1 MYQKRL
7 KLVKTLNYRVIL
19 FALALLFGII
29 FSIPSL
35 TCTTEIEKEKREN
48 NETCGPK
55 ITLGLDLQGGL
66 HMLLG
71 IKSEVAIESR
81 IKSMAASVK
90 YIFDDEEIIF
100 DDLRM
105 VDGENLEDKK
115 ITFELLDKDDVIKAQ
130 ALLKKELEG
139 TVLSQNGL
147 KFSLAMTAKEVTRTK
162 QSAISQA
169 VDTIRNRL
177 NEFGLAEPTVAKQGE
192 DKILVEVP
200 GIKTQ
205 EDEQRIRELIAR
217 AAHLQLMAVD
227 EGRSARV
234 NTMSEAEA
242 KSFGNVILKDVKTP
256 AKYLLRAIPVLDGSM
271 LTDAKVGFDK
281 NNQPVINFALNGQG
295 AKIFGDFTGKY
306 VGKRMAV
313 VLDNNVYS
321 APVINERIG
330 GGHVQISGNFK
341 LEEAHDLAIA
351 LRSGALLAPVYVM
364 EKRSVGPSLGADNIK
379 ASMIALGLGFV
390 LVVLFMI
397 LYYGVAG
404 MIADVALIGN
414 LFLILAIMSLFG
426 ATLTL
431 PGMAGIVLTVGMAV
445 DANVIINE
453 RIRELLHEGK
463 SVAKSIEEG
472 YNKAFTAILD
482 ANVTTL
488 IAAVV
493 LWAYGT
499 GPLKGFA
506 LTMGI
511 GILASMLTAIVG
523 THGIYQWL
531 LPKIDKNKLGFWFGI
546 KKRGNK

>member
-1 MYQKRL
+1 MKRL
-7 KLVKTLNYRVIL
+7 NFRIILFSFALIFGIVFSLPNFVSMKCNVKTGEVDKN
-19 FALALLFGII
+19 A
-29 FSIPSL
+29 
-35 TCTTEIEKEKREN
+35 
-48 NETCGPK
+48 TCGKK

-71 IKSEVAIESR
+71 VKSEVAIESR
-81 IKSMAASVK
+81 IKSMAATVK
-90 YIFDDEEIIF
+90 YLFDDEDIIF

-105 VDGENLEDKK
+105 VEGNK
-115 ITFELLDKDDVIKAQ
+115 ITFELLDKDEVPKAK

-139 TVLSQNGL
+139 ITINENAL
-147 KFSLAMTAKEVTRTK
+147 KFSLMMTPEEVTRTK
-162 QSAISQA
+162 QNAIRQA

-177 NEFGLAEPTVAKQGE
+177 DAFGLAEPTVTKQGQ

-205 EDEQRIRELIAR
+205 ADEQRIRELIAR

-227 EGRSARV
+227 EGRASRV
-234 NTMSEAEA
+234 DSMSPQEA
-242 KSFGNVILKDVKTP
+242 KSFGDVILSDVNTP
-256 AKYLLRAIPVLDGSM
+256 EKYLVRAIPILDGSM

-295 AKIFGDFTGKY
+295 AKIFGDFTGVS

-313 VLDNNVYS
+313 VLDNKVYS
-321 APVINERIG
+321 APNIRERIG
-330 GGHVQISGNFK
+330 GGHVQISGRFE
-341 LEEAHDLAIA
+341 LSEAHDLAIA

-364 EKRSVGPSLGADNIK
+364 EKRSVGPSLGADSIR
-379 ASMIALGLGFV
+379 SSTIALVIGFL
-390 LVVLFMI
+390 LVVLFMVF
-397 LYYGVAG
+397 YYAMAGV
-404 MIADVALIGN
+404 IANVALIGN
-414 LFLILAIMSLFG
+414 LLLILAVMSLFG

-453 RIRELLHEGK
+453 RIRELLHQGK
-463 SVAKSIEEG
+463 SIPKSIEDG
-472 YNKAFTAILD
+472 YNNAFTAIWD

-488 IAAVV
+488 IAATV
-493 LWAYGT
+493 LYAYGT
-499 GPLKGFA
+499 GAIKGFA
-506 LTMGI
+506 LTMSI

-531 LPKIDKNKLGFWFGI
+531 LPKMSKKRINFWFGI
-546 KKRGNK
+546 KLEETK

>member
-1 MYQKRL
+1 M
-7 KLVKTLNYRVIL
+7 KTLNFRVIL
-19 FALALLFGII
+19 FAFALIFGIV
-29 FSIPSL
+29 FSIPSI
-35 TCTTEIEKEKREN
+35 TQSESGK
-48 NETCGPK
+48 K

-81 IKSMAASVK
+81 TKSMAATVK

-100 DDLRM
+100 DELRI
-105 VDGENLEDKK
+105 VEGKQ
-115 ITFELLDKDDVIKAQ
+115 ITFELLDKDDVAKAKE
-130 ALLKKELEG
+130 LLKKELPG
-139 TVLSQNGL
+139 TVLSENGL
-147 KFSLAMTAKEVTRTK
+147 KFSLEMTPEEIKRTK
-162 QSAISQA
+162 QNAIKQA

-227 EGRSARV
+227 EDRAARV
-234 NTMSEAEA
+234 MTMNENEA
-242 KSFGNVILKDVKTP
+242 KSFGDVILPDVNTP
-256 AKYLLRAIPVLDGSM
+256 ERYLLRQIPVLDGSM

-281 NNQPVINFALNGQG
+281 NNQPVINFSLNGQG
-295 AKIFGDFTGKY
+295 AKIFGDFTAKS

-313 VLDNNVYS
+313 VLDNKVYS
-321 APVINERIG
+321 APNIRERIG

-351 LRSGALLAPVYVM
+351 LRSGALLAPVFVM
-364 EKRSVGPSLGADNIK
+364 EKRSVGPSLGADSIK
-379 ASMIALGLGFV
+379 ASSIALVLGFV
-390 LVVLFMI
+390 LVILFMF
-397 LYYGVAG
+397 LYYGMAG
-404 MIADVALIGN
+404 VIANVALIGN

-453 RIRELLHEGK
+453 RIRELLHAGK
-463 SVAKSIEEG
+463 SVAKSIEDG
-472 YNKAFTAILD
+472 YSNAFTAILD
-482 ANVTTL
+482 ANITTL

-493 LWAYGT
+493 LYAYGT
-499 GPLKGFA
+499 GAIKGFA
-506 LTMGI
+506 LTMSI

-531 LPKIDKNKLGFWFGI
+531 LPKIDRKKLNLWFGI
-546 KKRGNK
+546 KTEGAK

>member
-1 MYQKRL
+1 M
-7 KLVKTLNYRVIL
+7 KTLNFRLIL
-19 FALALLFGII
+19 FIFALIFGVV

-35 TCTTEIEKEKREN
+35 TQSESGK
-48 NETCGPK
+48 K

-71 IKSEVAIESR
+71 VKTDVAIESR
-81 IKSMAASVK
+81 IKSIAASVK
-90 YIFDDEEIIF
+90 YLFDDKEIIF
-100 DDLRM
+100 DDLRI
-105 VDGENLEDKK
+105 DKEHRV
-115 ITFELLDKDDVIKAQ
+115 TFELLDSDDLATAKK
-130 ALLKKELEG
+130 LLKEELEG
-139 TVLSQNGL
+139 ITIKEQGMKFTVE
-147 KFSLAMTAKEVTRTK
+147 MTPEEIERTK
-162 QSAISQA
+162 KDAISQA
-169 VDTIRNRL
+169 VDTIRTRL
-177 NEFGLAEPTVAKQGE
+177 DAFGLAEPTVAKQGE

-205 EDEQRIRELIAR
+205 ADEQRIRELIAR

-227 EGRSARV
+227 EDRISRV
-234 NTMSEAEA
+234 ETMSPQEAR
-242 KSFGNVILKDVKTP
+242 SYGDVILTDVNSP
-256 AKYLLRAIPVLDGSM
+256 RKYLLHAIQIVDGSM
-271 LTDAKVGFDK
+271 LTDAKVGFDQS
-281 NNQPVINFALNGQG
+281 NQPVINFSLNGQG
-295 AKIFGDFTGKY
+295 AKIFGDFTAKA

-313 VLDNNVYS
+313 VLDNKVYS
-321 APVINERIG
+321 APVIRERIG
-330 GGHVQISGNFK
+330 GGRVQISGHFR
-341 LEEAHDLAIA
+341 LDEAHDLAIA

-379 ASMIALGLGFV
+379 ASTMALIFGFI

-397 LYYGVAG
+397 LYYGIAGVVAD
-404 MIADVALIGN
+404 IALIGN

-453 RIRELLHEGK
+453 RIRELLHSGK
-463 SVAKSIEEG
+463 SVAKAIEEG
-472 YNKAFTAILD
+472 YDKAFTAILD

-531 LPKIDKNKLGFWFGI
+531 LPKIDRKRLGFWFGI
-546 KKRGNK
+546 KTEGVK